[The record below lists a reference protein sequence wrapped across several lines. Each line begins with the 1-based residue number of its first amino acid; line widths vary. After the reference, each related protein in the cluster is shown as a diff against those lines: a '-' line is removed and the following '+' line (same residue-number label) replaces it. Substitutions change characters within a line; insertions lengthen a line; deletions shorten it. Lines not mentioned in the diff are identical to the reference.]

1 MMERL
6 ACLAIG
12 YGFGMLQTGYLYGK
26 AHGID
31 IRDHGSGNAGTTNA
45 LRTLGKK
52 AGLITF
58 LGDVFK
64 CVFAVLLVWALFHK
78 SHADVMP
85 LLKLYT
91 GAGVVLGHNFPFYMK
106 FRGGKGIAATAGM
119 LLSFDWYIVGFAL
132 VTFLVAFLLTNYVS
146 LGSLLV
152 YAGFMIEL
160 VVMGQMGYFGVEQP
174 VLYEMYG
181 IAAALTIMAFY
192 KHRGNIVR
200 LLKGTENKTNL
211 FKKKEDK

>member
-1 MMERL
+1 
-6 ACLAIG
+6 
-12 YGFGMLQTGYLYGK
+12 
-26 AHGID
+26 
-31 IRDHGSGNAGTTNA
+31 
-45 LRTLGKK
+45 
-52 AGLITF
+52 
-58 LGDVFK
+58 
-64 CVFAVLLVWALFHK
+64 
-78 SHADVMP
+78 
-85 LLKLYT
+85 
-91 GAGVVLGHNFPFYMK
+91 MK

-160 VVMGQMGYFGVEQP
+160 IVMGQMGYFGVEQP

-211 FKKKEDK
+211 FKKKEEK

>member
-6 ACLAIG
+6 VCLAIG
-12 YGFGMLQTGYLYGK
+12 YGFGVLQTGYLYGK

-31 IRDHGSGNAGTTNA
+31 IREHGSGNAGTTNA

-58 LGDVFK
+58 LGDAFK

-160 VVMGQMGYFGVEQP
+160 IVMGQMGYFGVEQP

-211 FKKKEDK
+211 FKKKEEK

>member
-6 ACLAIG
+6 VCLAIG
-12 YGFGMLQTGYLYGK
+12 YGFGVLQTGYLYGK

-58 LGDVFK
+58 LGDAFK

-160 VVMGQMGYFGVEQP
+160 IVMGQMGYFGVEQP

-211 FKKKEDK
+211 FKKKEEK